1 MSSVEAQYHHVN
13 LDGVQFVMAP
23 TIAQPVSA
31 TPVLTGI
38 VIPPDPENNNE
49 IVDSIQ
55 STIIDVEP

>member
-1 MSSVEAQYHHVN
+1 M
-13 LDGVQFVMAP
+13 DGVQFVTAP
-23 TIAQPVSA
+23 TIAQPVLA